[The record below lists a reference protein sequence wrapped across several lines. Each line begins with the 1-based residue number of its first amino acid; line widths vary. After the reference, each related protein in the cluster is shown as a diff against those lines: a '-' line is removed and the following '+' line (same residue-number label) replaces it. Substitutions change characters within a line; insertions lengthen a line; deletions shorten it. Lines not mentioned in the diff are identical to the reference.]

1 LIGEKRKA
9 ARFFKE
15 KIMMEDWLAN
25 AYEGMSRRQFLARMS
40 VAGFS
45 LAGFAIAAGPV
56 EGEVITTPTQGLE
69 TTEGKVSSG
78 DFQIPIYEAR
88 PAAPGRYPVV
98 LVIPEIFGMHAHIK
112 DVTRRFA
119 REGFLSLTF
128 EPYAREGGVLQL
140 PDIAS
145 VRKVVDPVPDAR
157 VMEDLDALV
166 AYARRHPAGQGDR
179 IGVTGFCRGGMYTLL
194 FAAHSRELKAAVAW
208 YGQIRPAITPGV
220 RSAGPFDLAAK
231 IKIPVLGLFGEA
243 DLGIPAADVKELE
256 ATLKASGQTAEFVLY
271 PGAPHA
277 FFADY
282 RPSYRPE
289 AAADA
294 WHRCLAW
301 LNKYLKV

>member
-1 LIGEKRKA
+1 MI
-9 ARFFKE
+9 
-15 KIMMEDWLAN
+15 EDWLAN

-40 VAGFS
+40 AVGFG
-45 LAGFAIAAGPV
+45 LAGFAVAADPV
-56 EGEVITTPTQGLE
+56 EGEVITTPAQGLE
-69 TTEGKVSSG
+69 TAEGKVPSG

-98 LVIPEIFGMHAHIK
+98 LVLPEIFGMQAHIK

-119 REGFLSLTF
+119 REGFLGITF

-140 PDIAS
+140 PDIES

-157 VMEDLDALV
+157 VMGDLDALV
-166 AYARRHPAGQGDR
+166 AYAKRHPAGQGDR

-208 YGQIRPAITPGV
+208 YGQLRPAKTPGV
-220 RSAGPFDLAAK
+220 RSAGPLDLAAQ
-231 IKIPVLGLFGEA
+231 IKTPVLGLFGEE
-243 DLGIPAADVKELE
+243 DLGIPADDVKEME
-256 ATLKASGQTAEFVLY
+256 AALKAFGQTAEFVLY

-282 RPSYRPE
+282 RPSYRSE

-294 WHRCLAW
+294 WRRCLAW
-301 LNKYLKV
+301 FNKYLKG

>member
-1 LIGEKRKA
+1 MI
-9 ARFFKE
+9 
-15 KIMMEDWLAN
+15 EDWLAN

-40 VAGFS
+40 AVGFG
-45 LAGFAIAAGPV
+45 LAGFAVAADPV
-56 EGEVITTPTQGLE
+56 EGEVITTPAQGLE
-69 TTEGKVSSG
+69 TAEGKVPSG

-98 LVIPEIFGMHAHIK
+98 LVLPEIFGMQAHIK

-119 REGFLSLTF
+119 REGFLGITF

-140 PDIAS
+140 PDIES

-157 VMEDLDALV
+157 VMGDLDALV
-166 AYARRHPAGQGDR
+166 AYAKRHPAGQGDR

-208 YGQIRPAITPGV
+208 YGQLRPAKTPGV
-220 RSAGPFDLAAK
+220 RSAGPLDLAAQ
-231 IKIPVLGLFGEA
+231 IKTPVLGLFGEE
-243 DLGIPAADVKELE
+243 DLGIPADDVKEME
-256 ATLKASGQTAEFVLY
+256 AALKASGQTAEFVLY

-282 RPSYRPE
+282 RPSYRSE

-294 WHRCLAW
+294 WRRCLAW
-301 LNKYLKV
+301 FNKYLKG

>member
-1 LIGEKRKA
+1 
-9 ARFFKE
+9 
-15 KIMMEDWLAN
+15 MMEDWLAN

-40 VAGFS
+40 VAGFG
-45 LAGFAIAAGPV
+45 LAGFALAANPV
-56 EGEVITTPTQGLE
+56 EGEVITTSAQGLVE
-69 TTEGKVSSG
+69 GEGKVSRG

-88 PAAPGRYPVV
+88 PATPGRFPVV
-98 LVIPEIFGMHAHIK
+98 LVLPEIFGMHAHIK

-119 REGFLSLTF
+119 REGFLTITF

-140 PDIAS
+140 SDMTS
-145 VRKVVDPVPDAR
+145 VRKVADLVPDAR

-194 FAAHSRELKAAVAW
+194 FAAHSRELRAAVAW
-208 YGQIRPAITPGV
+208 YGQIRPAKTPGV
-220 RSAGPFDLAAK
+220 RSAGPLDLAAQ
-231 IKIPVLGLFGEA
+231 IKTPVLGLFGEE
-243 DLGIPAADVKELE
+243 DLGIPAVDVKEME
-256 ATLKASGQTAEFVLY
+256 AALKASGQTAEFVLY

-282 RPSYRPE
+282 RPSYRPD

-294 WHRCLAW
+294 WRRCLAW
-301 LNKYLKV
+301 FKKYL